1 LGPQEK
7 EIMGSET
14 TDCNVEQYEVLTA
27 SSYEEVISKTRFRLG
42 ATARV
47 VGLRVISGSNN
58 RWTVLPIFELDPNT
72 KDIAEFS
79 NDRNLKKIV
88 KIFTKVEEKSKEH
101 VPLKSSVSSTKTIQT
116 YLRKQNAKTSEL

>member
-1 LGPQEK
+1 
-7 EIMGSET
+7 MGSET